1 MISNLSLEI
10 DTLGPIHSMQ
20 FFPDFALAVLT
31 TVEMKFPFFQQAF
44 VEKSTQEFE
53 QV

>member
-1 MISNLSLEI
+1 MSNLSLEI

-20 FFPDFALAVLT
+20 IFSDFASAVLT
-31 TVEMKFPFFQQAF
+31 TVDMKFPFFQQAL
-44 VEKSTQEFE
+44 VEKRTPEVD